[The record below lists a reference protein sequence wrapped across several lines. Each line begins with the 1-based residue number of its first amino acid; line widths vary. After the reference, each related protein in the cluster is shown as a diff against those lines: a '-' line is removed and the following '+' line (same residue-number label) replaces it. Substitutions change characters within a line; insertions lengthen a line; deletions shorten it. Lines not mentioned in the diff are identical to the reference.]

1 MEKKELRKKSL
12 IRRKNIPE
20 KEFKSNVIYNEIINS
35 EEYNNANTIAIY
47 NSIENEVDTRGI
59 ISYSF
64 LKGKTILLPKIV
76 NEDMV
81 FMKVDK
87 NTKYQSSKYGIA
99 EPISGEIYD
108 SSKIDLFIV
117 PGVAFDIRGNR
128 LGYGKGYYD
137 RYLIGTEATKLGLAF
152 EEQIINYIPTDDND
166 VQMDIIQTEM
176 EKYYGTKKL
185 CLSKRKQ

>member
-87 NTKYQSSKYGIA
+87 NTKYQYSKYGIA

>member
-87 NTKYQSSKYGIA
+87 NTKYQYSKYGIA
-99 EPISGEIYD
+99 EPISG
-108 SSKIDLFIV
+108 
-117 PGVAFDIRGNR
+117 
-128 LGYGKGYYD
+128 
-137 RYLIGTEATKLGLAF
+137 
-152 EEQIINYIPTDDND
+152 
-166 VQMDIIQTEM
+166 
-176 EKYYGTKKL
+176 
-185 CLSKRKQ
+185 